1 MGHRYRALRRRVLTP
16 NVSATLLDVR
26 GFHKKSPESQA
37 LLEKIGAT
45 FLEGYAYAA
54 EAKDVDDAGER
65 LDKQLNTRFRGFG
78 YEGAGMGFAVRDGLP
93 LGPTKLSEKFLAGS
107 GDPHNYMVY
116 VGMGW
121 AMARLPKFR
130 WPDGDKLDLLL
141 RWLLLDGYGFHQAY
155 FVTKKYVDQQYQDKR
170 FGWPS
175 RAWSDYSN
183 RAIDQGIGRALWFIC
198 GTDAELTASTLDKF
212 AESRHPDL
220 WAGVGLAATYA
231 GGAEEH
237 ELRTLFRRAGENR
250 IHLSQGSCFAAEC
263 RIRADLLVP
272 HNELAT
278 KILCGRTAAQTA
290 QVALDFRPE
299 HLIEGTLPAYELWR
313 RKVANEFSAHAATG
327 DQTVVHLPTV
337 DLPDTDEQERAA

>member
-1 MGHRYRALRRRVLTP
+1 LGHRYRALRRRVLTP

-54 EAKDVDDAGER
+54 EAKTVDDAAER
-65 LDKQLNTRFRGFG
+65 LDQQLSVRFRGFG

-93 LGPTKLSEKFLAGS
+93 LGPTKLNEKFLAGP

-130 WPDGDKLDLLL
+130 WPDGDKIDLLL

-212 AESRHPDL
+212 DESRHRDL

-231 GGAEEH
+231 GGADEH
-237 ELRTLFRRAGENR
+237 ELRTLFQRAGKNR

-278 KILCGRTAAQTA
+278 KILCGRTAARTA
-290 QVALDFRPE
+290 QVALDHRPE
-299 HLIEGTLPAYELWR
+299 HVIEGTLPAYEQWR
-313 RKVANEFSAHAATG
+313 RKVAGEFAAHAATA
-327 DQTVVHLPTV
+327 DLPTI
-337 DLPDTDEQERAA
+337 DQEQQEKAA